1 MFPFLLF
8 AVSILGRLT
17 SSEGERRAVT
27 EVTDLVLQ
35 LLPDQVDLVASKL
48 EAIGSA
54 NLGLGIA
61 GSVVIVWV
69 SLGVFRVT
77 SQAVNHAWGVEE
89 RPGF

>member
-27 EVTDLVLQ
+27 DLVLQ
-35 LLPDQVDLVASKL
+35 LLPDQVDLVTSKL